1 MLQIKSVI
9 STLLQIH
16 SQSNPTYYITN
27 QTCARDLQLCPM
39 SGYFNYWHILL
50 PGGFCQEQNFPAG
63 QSSWS
68 QKSCGLSAEIGL
80 DPYISQSDFY
90 EHQTKSLGKL
100 EGSKVP
106 LKVVWQ
112 NCGQY
117 YQEERPCW
125 IGTKLKNYPTKSQL
139 SMVIMSSTTWLVPS
153 CFQYSISPGLNAWKI
168 QGASVLQLGQLASAQ
183 VGTPLDLSGGA
194 NLQFCWDSGTLG
206 YILFRFEN
214 TDRYSMASFSRIYSP
229 INQMPIHITSDELL
243 KPYCGL
249 IGKGYSLVNWDCVS
263 CLPCSKYGFC
273 IETSMIQILDQHAVI
288 SQKIAAP
295 IAKGQTSSA

>member
-1 MLQIKSVI
+1 
-9 STLLQIH
+9 
-16 SQSNPTYYITN
+16 
-27 QTCARDLQLCPM
+27 LCPM

-68 QKSCGLSAEIGL
+68 QKSCGLSDQVIGEIRG
-80 DPYISQSDFY
+80 IQGA
-90 EHQTKSLGKL
+90 TKSGLAKL
-100 EGSKVP
+100 WAILSRRKTMLDWYKAQKLSHQITVVHGDYELNNLVGP
-106 LKVVWQ
+106 L
-112 NCGQY
+112 
-117 YQEERPCW
+117 
-125 IGTKLKNYPTKSQL
+125 LL
-139 SMVIMSSTTWLVPS
+139 SIFHITRNWELSTV
-153 CFQYSISPGLNAWKI
+153 LNAWKI

-194 NLQFCWDSGTLG
+194 DLQ
-206 YILFRFEN
+206 
-214 TDRYSMASFSRIYSP
+214 IYSP

-249 IGKGYSLVNWDCVS
+249 IGKGYSLVNWD
-263 CLPCSKYGFC
+263 L
-273 IETSMIQILDQHAVI
+273 I